1 MRYKT
6 ESETSEY
13 VDNIKKKAHGQ
24 IKDQNTKKEESTN
37 KTKNRNKITQNQ
49 QAITVR
55 QQRKRSQH
63 QNKHHPQVKEET
75 MNGVMG
81 NRRKAGTPSIRGVK
95 QHLMEQKIKRQFA
108 PEATTE
114 EIEKKADG
122 WIRNDTNKK

>member
-1 MRYKT
+1 
-6 ESETSEY
+6 
-13 VDNIKKKAHGQ
+13 
-24 IKDQNTKKEESTN
+24 
-37 KTKNRNKITQNQ
+37 
-49 QAITVR
+49 
-55 QQRKRSQH
+55 
-63 QNKHHPQVKEET
+63 
-75 MNGVMG
+75 MG